1 VQNSSCRELSN
12 KRALQAVVAK
22 KMVSPQLL
30 KQVVVVMR
38 SEVEVS
44 ERRACGLTQ
53 IHRGT
58 YRYRR
63 RPKDGRLRAR
73 LRVLAEE
80 RRRFG
85 YHGCRWSGFGNLVL
99 WAGESIA

>member
-1 VQNSSCRELSN
+1 
-12 KRALQAVVAK
+12 
-22 KMVSPQLL
+22 MVSPQLRM
-30 KQVVVVMR
+30 QVVVVMR
-38 SEVEVS
+38 AEVEVS

-58 YRYRR
+58 YRYWR
-63 RPKDGRLRAR
+63 RPEDGR

-85 YHGCRWSGFGNLVL
+85 YHQRVLGSGFLQVASCDGSRLLWPSRTVAPMGGRVL
-99 WAGESIA
+99 GARHELR